1 MNRNSTLKEISNRL
15 LQLLPL
21 KGNLKSQIQSKIN
34 SALKSTFEE
43 FGVIT
48 KEELEQERITLQ
60 RAMTRIAE
68 LEKQLSGLE
77 SELRKRN

>member
-1 MNRNSTLKEISNRL
+1 MNRNSIFKEISNRL

-43 FGVIT
+43 FGIIT
-48 KEELEQERITLQ
+48 KEELEQERIALQ
-60 RAMTRIAE
+60 RAMIRIAE

>member
-43 FGVIT
+43 FGIIT
-48 KEELEQERITLQ
+48 KEELEQERIALQ
-60 RAMTRIAE
+60 RAMIRIAE